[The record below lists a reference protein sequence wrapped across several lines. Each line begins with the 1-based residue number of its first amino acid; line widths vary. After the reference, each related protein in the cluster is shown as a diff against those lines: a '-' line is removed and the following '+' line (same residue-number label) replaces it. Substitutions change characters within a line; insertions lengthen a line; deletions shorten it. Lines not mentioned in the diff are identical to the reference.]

1 MNFYRMKDFQI
12 SKISILLLIFILG
25 IGIVTQLSAK
35 ELCKGRKMTIP
46 KFGLTLLE
54 EDCDL
59 CGCTTSSGSSA
70 IGDLSMSNFIGVRY
84 IYQQFESRDGIFE
97 NSPTSNEYFNAYQI
111 WGRVPISKNIFLN
124 AVIPY
129 QDLKRNF
136 DDRSEHLTGLGDI
149 NITGFYQFKFYKKQ
163 EKTND
168 EEENYAWSDT
178 RELSNHTLNI
188 GLGVKLPTGEFEEEL
203 ADKVNPGFQVGTG
216 SWDVYPIVM
225 HGYSNN
231 NIGIT
236 TTIAYYFKSKN
247 KNEYR
252 FGNQFS
258 YSTNLYYMFLK
269 NEQAFK
275 PFVGVSG
282 DVFDSIE
289 QFGETLADTDGS
301 IVNASLGIEYATGK
315 ILLGAKYTQ
324 PFYQD
329 LFNGNVK
336 SKSQIAL
343 YLNLSI

>member
-1 MNFYRMKDFQI
+1 MNFYKMKDFQI
-12 SKISILLLIFILG
+12 SKISILLLVFTLS
-25 IGIVTQLSAK
+25 IVTQLRAK
-35 ELCKGRKMTIP
+35 ELCKGRKTTIP

-70 IGDLSMSNFIGVRY
+70 FGDLSMSNFIGVRY
-84 IYQQFESRDGIFE
+84 IYQQYESRNGIFE
-97 NSPTSNEYFNAYQI
+97 NSPTSDEHFNTYQI

-129 QDLKRNF
+129 QDLRRNF
-136 DDRSEHLTGLGDI
+136 DDRSEHLNGLGDV
-149 NITGFYQFKFYKKQ
+149 NITGFYQFKFYKK
-163 EKTND
+163 EENTND
-168 EEENYAWSDT
+168 NEENYAWSDT

-225 HGYSNN
+225 YGYSNN
-231 NIGIT
+231 NLGVT
-236 TTIAYYFKSKN
+236 TTIAYYFKSEN
-247 KNEYR
+247 KNEYK
-252 FGNQFS
+252 FGNQLS
-258 YSTNLYYMFLK
+258 YSTTMYYTLLR
-269 NEQAFK
+269 NEKAIK
-275 PFVGVSG
+275 PFLGLSG

-289 QFGETLADTDGS
+289 QFGETLVNTDGS
-301 IVNASLGIEYATGK
+301 IFNGAVGMEYATGK

-324 PFYQD
+324 PLYQD

-343 YLNLSI
+343 YLNFSI